1 MIHTNNSLLT
11 DKERFRNAIRLYAA
25 APRAGGHSI
34 GTLREKSLH
43 AILKLYYEPDVSR
56 HELPVGGHIA
66 DVVGED
72 GVIEIQTRSLSA
84 LKPKLKDLLCA
95 CRVTVVHPII
105 AEKRII
111 STDGATGEVLSVRKS
126 PKHGTLYTEMRE
138 LYALRELL
146 PDGNLTLRLPVLT
159 ADEFRTFGVRTRR
172 RKKQRTAKGEYISD
186 VIPTD
191 IIDEIILSESHDLA
205 ILLPEGLPEEFTAR
219 QLAETAGTD
228 PAAARMAINLLLRAG
243 LLSPTRKIGRSQAF
257 ARSIINKTK

>member
-1 MIHTNNSLLT
+1 M
-11 DKERFRNAIRLYAA
+11 
-25 APRAGGHSI
+25 
-34 GTLREKSLH
+34 
-43 AILKLYYEPDVSR
+43 
-56 HELPVGGHIA
+56 
-66 DVVGED
+66 
-72 GVIEIQTRSLSA
+72 
-84 LKPKLKDLLCA
+84 
-95 CRVTVVHPII
+95 
-105 AEKRII
+105 
-111 STDGATGEVLSVRKS
+111 
-126 PKHGTLYTEMRE
+126 
-138 LYALRELL
+138 
-146 PDGNLTLRLPVLT
+146 LT

-243 LLSPTRKIGRSQAF
+243 LLSPTRKIGRAQAF